1 MAAANDNIQNV
12 VPPPK
17 IEIPTVGPKRG
28 YSGVRILRG
37 HKGSITALHAVTR
50 REVWDLTSDQED
62 AGYFISGSADCTVS
76 FVPVLIVM

>member
-1 MAAANDNIQNV
+1 MAAANDNIQNA

-50 REVWDLTSDQED
+50 REVHPGFAPPKNYLPHLPAKDRKFRFAANL
-62 AGYFISGSADCTVS
+62 
-76 FVPVLIVM
+76 